1 MNHSFFCKNFKSIMR
16 LSVNSKIKEPLKLL
30 EKSINEY
37 MEIADVEYTSE
48 DVKACMG
55 LLNNH
60 LDKVALSNSEEEG
73 MQLVETTVL
82 ALNDLNEKCEYELIE
97 TDQREYICE
106 IIIQAGAIMGYND
119 EFEDITEE
127 WRDF

>member
-1 MNHSFFCKNFKSIMR
+1 MR
-16 LSVNSKIKEPLKLL
+16 LQVNSKIKKPLELL

-37 MEIADVEYTSE
+37 MEIADVDYTTE
-48 DVKACMG
+48 DVKACMD

-60 LDKVALSNSEEEG
+60 LDKVALTNSKEEG
-73 MQLVETTVL
+73 FALVETTVL
-82 ALNDLNEKCEYELIE
+82 ALNDLNEKCEYELLE
-97 TDQREYICE
+97 TDQREYVCE